1 MFALNVYPNKFV
13 HTIIIWNVQFHLASF
28 YLMASLLTLPEA
40 DIYLAGSLIP
50 EILLTVQ
57 ILSTQLQILST
68 QSTKYRQMSSNIDK
82 CQQISTNIDFNV
94 IFPGF
99 LTEFQGFS
107 RISRIFLNSRV
118 FPGFPGFPG
127 SVDTLFTHPPTH
139 TAARPTAHS
148 STLPPT
154 HPFTRPPT
162 YPYTYLMPY
171 WFLVISPP
179 MHTYVSGYLPTF
191 AYLPIY
197 AVRTHQPT
205 HTAAWPTTHS
215 STLAPTYPFTHPP
228 AAFPPTYPYT
238 YLTPYWS
245 LVISLT
251 ICQAVSLFVRLV
263 NHAEND
269 WKSPALF
276 GVYTYC

>member
-28 YLMASLLTLPEA
+28 YLMASLLTLTEA
-40 DIYLAGSLIP
+40 DIYLAGSLLP

-127 SVDTLFTHPPTH
+127 SVDTLHKKIVHLTTIYHYFP
-139 TAARPTAHS
+139 RV
-148 STLPPT
+148 
-154 HPFTRPPT
+154 F
-162 YPYTYLMPY
+162 
-171 WFLVISPP
+171 VI
-179 MHTYVSGYLPTF
+179 
-191 AYLPIY
+191 
-197 AVRTHQPT
+197 
-205 HTAAWPTTHS
+205 
-215 STLAPTYPFTHPP
+215 
-228 AAFPPTYPYT
+228 
-238 YLTPYWS
+238 
-245 LVISLT
+245 
-251 ICQAVSLFVRLV
+251 
-263 NHAEND
+263 
-269 WKSPALF
+269 ALSNF
-276 GVYTYC
+276 CKMKR

>member
-28 YLMASLLTLPEA
+28 YLMASLLTLTEA
-40 DIYLAGSLIP
+40 DIYLAGSLLP

-127 SVDTLFTHPPTH
+127 SVDTLVKTASSSAAYQRQSWSSNLWKLDILTDHHHHHHHFNVHLFQDQSRVW
-139 TAARPTAHS
+139 TAASQQQDVDNQPLAFS
-148 STLPPT
+148 LNAVV
-154 HPFTRPPT
+154 
-162 YPYTYLMPY
+162 YPWESWNLR
-171 WFLVISPP
+171 
-179 MHTYVSGYLPTF
+179 H
-191 AYLPIY
+191 
-197 AVRTHQPT
+197 
-205 HTAAWPTTHS
+205 
-215 STLAPTYPFTHPP
+215 
-228 AAFPPTYPYT
+228 
-238 YLTPYWS
+238 
-245 LVISLT
+245 
-251 ICQAVSLFVRLV
+251 
-263 NHAEND
+263 
-269 WKSPALF
+269 
-276 GVYTYC
+276 

>member
-1 MFALNVYPNKFV
+1 MNTTDPVYPNKFV

-28 YLMASLLTLPEA
+28 YLMASLLTLTEA
-40 DIYLAGSLIP
+40 DIYLAGSLLP

-127 SVDTLFTHPPTH
+127 SVDTLHNH
-139 TAARPTAHS
+139 HHLSSDHS
-148 STLPPT
+148 FSCTDMQVGQVLLVAQD
-154 HPFTRPPT
+154 HM
-162 YPYTYLMPY
+162 MPLLSA
-171 WFLVISPP
+171 FQRS
-179 MHTYVSGYLPTF
+179 
-191 AYLPIY
+191 IY
-197 AVRTHQPT
+197 
-205 HTAAWPTTHS
+205 
-215 STLAPTYPFTHPP
+215 Y
-228 AAFPPTYPYT
+228 
-238 YLTPYWS
+238 
-245 LVISLT
+245 
-251 ICQAVSLFVRLV
+251 
-263 NHAEND
+263 D
-269 WKSPALF
+269 
-276 GVYTYC
+276 